1 MRPVRIGRRIL
12 VAVAIAAL
20 AFTIAWHLR
29 PAGRQRGVELPPVA
43 VRALH
48 PADIADAPEVVAR
61 LLADP
66 AHTLV
71 YWRQKPLPAELI
83 DYPLAPVATPT
94 LRAAVAQLQAG
105 EFQAAARFPPLQLG
119 MPPRWDIN
127 PLDSN
132 TWDFF
137 RHSLQW
143 LVPAMTVWH
152 ADGDH
157 AALELVRDV
166 IRDWHAHNGVPPG
179 ASESAWH
186 DHAMA
191 YRLRIFCWLWE
202 LYRTSD
208 ACEADFA
215 RELLTLIYAHAQ
227 AIAGGATYQPLL
239 NHAWDQ
245 NTALLGVALVL
256 PEFEAAQTWHTRAY
270 ERMTAFLRD
279 NFSSDGFHLEQSPG
293 YHWYMLRRL
302 GPFHRFVQRNGLE
315 PVPGLEETARRAA
328 AAWPYL
334 IQPNGYLPAIGD
346 TSPVAVPDYRD
357 LYDDWFG
364 EMIPA
369 APPTR
374 PNPRADGS
382 VLLVSFEVG
391 YAMFAAAPVDAAL
404 RVPDTYLLFRCNT
417 VRALRHHDDTLSFV
431 LYGLGQDWL
440 IDPGIYSYAYT
451 SAARQHVVS
460 SRAHNVVLV
469 DDADFTPAD
478 IELLDVARTA
488 DRDVVS
494 VQHRWTQATH
504 TRALAFVPPTHVEI
518 DDYLVAA
525 DGAAHR
531 YTQLFHVHPDVSVE
545 IVSPTEARLC
555 AADGDVCVIEQHS
568 PVGEWRVVTGQ
579 QEPYWQ
585 GWYSPAFGQ
594 IIPAPVLS
602 YACTEPAPEH
612 EFHTRIRLEP
622 RGSSATLLSERPAAA
637 TFPPAPPPS
646 AAD

>member
-1 MRPVRIGRRIL
+1 MRAVRTGRRIL
-12 VAVAIAAL
+12 VVAAIVAL
-20 AFTIAWHLR
+20 AVTIAWHLR
-29 PAGRQRGVELPPVA
+29 PAGRQRGVAPSPIP
-43 VRALH
+43 VRALQ
-48 PADIADAPEVVAR
+48 PADIADAPKVVAR

-66 AHTLV
+66 AYMLG
-71 YWRQKPLPAELI
+71 YWRQKPLPAELL
-83 DYPLAPVATPT
+83 DYPLAPVATPA

-119 MPPRWDIN
+119 MPPRWDVN

-143 LVPAMTVWH
+143 LVPAITVWH

-157 AALELVRDV
+157 AALELVQDV
-166 IRDWHAHNGVPPG
+166 IRDWHAHNGLPPG
-179 ASESAWH
+179 ASEAAWH

-227 AIAGGATYQPLL
+227 AIATGVTYQPLL
-239 NHAWDQ
+239 NHGWDQ
-245 NTALLGVALVL
+245 NMALLSAAVVL
-256 PEFEAAQTWHTRAY
+256 PEFAAAETWRTCAY

-279 NFSSDGFHLEQSPG
+279 NFDRVGFHLEQSPG
-293 YHWYMLRRL
+293 YHWYMLKRL
-302 GPFHRFVQRNGLE
+302 GPFRSFVQQNRLA

-334 IQPNGYLPAIGD
+334 IQPNGHLPAIGD

-357 LYDDWFG
+357 LYGDWFG
-364 EMIPA
+364 ELVPA
-369 APPTR
+369 APATL
-374 PNPRADGS
+374 PNPRADTS
-382 VLLVSFEVG
+382 VLLVSFAVG
-391 YAMFAAAPVDAAL
+391 YAIFAAAPVDAAL

-417 VRALRHHDDTLSFV
+417 IRAWRHHDDTLSFV
-431 LYGLGQDWL
+431 LHGLGQDWL

-451 SAARQHVVS
+451 SAARQFVVS
-460 SRAHNVVLV
+460 ARAHNVVLV
-469 DDADFTPAD
+469 DNADFTPAD
-478 IELLDVARTA
+478 IELLDVERTA
-488 DRDVVS
+488 DRDVVR
-494 VQHRWTQATH
+494 VQHRRPQATH
-504 TRALAFVPPTHVEI
+504 TRTLAFVPPARVEI
-518 DDYLVAA
+518 DDHILAA

-531 YTQLFHVHPDVSVE
+531 YTQLFHVHPDLSVE

-555 AADGDVCVIEQHS
+555 ATDGRVCVIDQHG
-568 PVGEWRVVTGQ
+568 PVGEWQVVTGQ
-579 QEPYWQ
+579 QEPNWQ

-594 IIPAPVLS
+594 IVPAPVLS
-602 YACTEPAPEH
+602 YACTGPAPEY
-612 EFHTRIRLEP
+612 EFHTRIRLESLGP
-622 RGSSATLLSERPAAA
+622 TDTLPGPAVP
-637 TFPPAPPPS
+637 TSPPDPPAS
-646 AAD
+646 VSD